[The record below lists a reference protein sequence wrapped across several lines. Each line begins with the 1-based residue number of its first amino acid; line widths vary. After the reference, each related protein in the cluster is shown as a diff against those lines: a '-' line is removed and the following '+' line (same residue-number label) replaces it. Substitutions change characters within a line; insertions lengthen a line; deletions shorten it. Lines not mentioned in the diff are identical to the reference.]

1 MARPPVA
8 KFAIIGP
15 AQSGKTTL
23 FCSLTGQSYEKIV
36 VMQKVP
42 PLTVPVRDPRLAAIH
57 QKEQPQSNLV
67 FPTIELNDTP
77 SISYDPKDRDKNVDA
92 ITQFRELDGLI
103 AVLRAYD
110 LEGDRRA
117 GILGEI
123 EKIKSELFLEDLA
136 IIERRIERLK
146 GEVKKPTKQQDE
158 FKRELEVC
166 ERLAA
171 DISAGK
177 NDAIRNLSADDE
189 KKIRGFMLFSRKPL
203 TVIANIADSDIDT
216 FRGEK
221 AFIPICV
228 KLEAEISAMEGDERK
243 EFMDMYGL
251 KSLAI
256 EELAL
261 DIYRRLGYIMFFTP
275 GEKETA
281 GWGMKEGTNAWEA
294 AGKIH
299 TDIQKGFI
307 TAEVLGYE
315 DYKKFGSEKDAR
327 LKGAYRKE
335 GKAYI
340 VHDADMIEFR
350 HS

>member
-8 KFAIIGP
+8 KFAIVGP

-23 FCSLTGQSYEKIV
+23 FCALTGQSYEKIV

-42 PLTVPVRDPRLAAIH
+42 PLTVPVRDPRLLAIH

-77 SISYDPKDRDKNVDA
+77 SLSYDPKDRDKNVEA
-92 ITQFRELDGLI
+92 ITQFRELDGVI

-110 LEGDRRA
+110 LEGADRRA
-117 GILGEI
+117 AILQEI
-123 EKIKSELFLEDLA
+123 GKIKSELFLEDLA
-136 IIERRIERLK
+136 IIERRIERLRAD
-146 GEVKKPTKQQDE
+146 VKKPTKQQDE

-177 NDAIRNLSADDE
+177 TDAIKNLSPDDE

-203 TVIANIADSDIDT
+203 TVIANIADSDIGKLQGD
-216 FRGEK
+216 
-221 AFIPICV
+221 FIPICI
-228 KLEAEISAMEGDERK
+228 KLEAEIMGMQEAERK

-256 EELAL
+256 EGLVL
-261 DIYRRLGYIMFFTP
+261 DLYKRLGYIMFFTP
-275 GEKETA
+275 GDKETA
-281 GWGMKEGTNAWEA
+281 GWGLKQGTNALDA

-307 TAEVLGYE
+307 TAEVLGYD
-315 DYKKFGSEKDAR
+315 DYIKFGSEREAK
-327 LKGAYRKE
+327 LKGRYRNE

-340 VHDADMIEFR
+340 VKDADIIEFK

>member
-1 MARPPVA
+1 MARPPIA
-8 KFAIIGP
+8 KFALVGP

-23 FCSLTGQSYEKIV
+23 FCALTGQPYEKIV
-36 VMQKVP
+36 VMPKVP
-42 PLTVPVRDPRLAAIH
+42 PLTVPVRDPRLVRLH

-67 FPTIELNDTP
+67 FPTVELNDTA
-77 SISYDPKDRDKNVDA
+77 SLSYDPKDRDRNVDA

-103 AVLRAYD
+103 AVIRAYD
-110 LEGDRRA
+110 LEGNRRE
-117 GILGEI
+117 GILAEI
-123 EKIKSELFLEDLA
+123 EQLKSELFLEDLA

-146 GEVKKPTKQQDE
+146 ADVKKPTKQQEE

-177 NDAIRNLSADDE
+177 TDALRNLSAEDE

-203 TVIANIADSDIDT
+203 IVVANVADSDLGKLPADPSAI
-216 FRGEK
+216 
-221 AFIPICV
+221 AVCL
-228 KLEAEISAMEGDERK
+228 KLEAEILAMAEGERK
-243 EFMDMYGL
+243 EFMEMYGL
-251 KSLAI
+251 NSLVL
-256 EELAL
+256 EGLVLEL
-261 DIYRRLGYIMFFTP
+261 YRRLGYIMFFTP

-281 GWGMKEGTNAWEA
+281 GWGLKEGSNALEA

-307 TAEVLGYE
+307 TAEVLSFE
-315 DYKKFGSEKDAR
+315 DYEKHGSEREAKAKGRCRNEGKGYVVKDAD
-327 LKGAYRKE
+327 L
-335 GKAYI
+335 
-340 VHDADMIEFR
+340 IEFK